1 MSKENLR
8 MQMLAGII
16 TEGQYRAKLNEM
28 SDEGIADVIEEFGWY
43 FDDGIL
49 GGVGSGGAGY
59 YDTIS
64 DEISG
69 YDLNEFNEEAFNKW
83 YDTFNMESFNT
94 VELNAAE
101 DEDEEYDFGVL
112 EGKDGIYHLE
122 SEDGGAG
129 GYAKIENN
137 GSDLTLY
144 AQPMLSN
151 DDEEEFL
158 PIFGISKSGEIEK
171 LMSKEEVASK
181 LKENL
186 TSPGKWAIL

>member
-1 MSKENLR
+1 MNKETLR

-16 TEGQYRAKLNEM
+16 TESQYKQKLNEIN
-28 SDEGIADVIEEFGWY
+28 DEGIIDVIEEFGWY

-59 YDTIS
+59 YDAIS

-122 SEDGGAG
+122 DAN

-144 AQPMLSN
+144 AQPMLSS

-158 PIFGISKSGEIEK
+158 PIFGISKNGEIEK

>member
-1 MSKENLR
+1 
-8 MQMLAGII
+8 
-16 TEGQYRAKLNEM
+16 
-28 SDEGIADVIEEFGWY
+28 
-43 FDDGIL
+43 
-49 GGVGSGGAGY
+49 
-59 YDTIS
+59 
-64 DEISG
+64 
-69 YDLNEFNEEAFNKW
+69 
-83 YDTFNMESFNT
+83 MESFNT

-101 DEDEEYDFGVL
+101 EEEEEYEFGVL
-112 EGKDGIYHLE
+112 EGKDGIYHLK
-122 SEDGGAG
+122 DVN